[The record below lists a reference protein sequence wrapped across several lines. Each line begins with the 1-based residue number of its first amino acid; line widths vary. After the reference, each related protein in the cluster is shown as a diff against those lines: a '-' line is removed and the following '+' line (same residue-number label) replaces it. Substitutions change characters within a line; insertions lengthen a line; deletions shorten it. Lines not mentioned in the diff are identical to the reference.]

1 MSKLLFFCL
10 LLIGW
15 LIIPGGA
22 AFSQT
27 AARPGDWPA
36 GWQALPLHSFPAEIA
51 PPEARFTKASAIDI
65 DPEGRIY
72 IVDRDRHRL
81 LKFAPDGSL
90 LRQIG
95 GFGRGNE
102 QFDDPRDVNARTTLN
117 VFVADYNNNR
127 VVRYD
132 RSLNFLG
139 ALNAGWPEPYDFE
152 RVRSIAM
159 SSQYDLFLLED
170 GTKKI
175 VKFTRFAEPV
185 AAFGGIYETYG
196 QLLDPQQITLDDNS
210 KRLFVS
216 DPAQQTVLVF
226 DYLGNFITAISHPA
240 LQQPGGLFWG
250 EDRQL
255 YVADLQSGAVL
266 VFSENLKFSGR
277 ISLPE
282 SAAPLVGVAV
292 KHDRESG
299 TTLLYTLEPALCRV
313 FSLEKIK
320 P

>member
-1 MSKLLFFCL
+1 MARKLSFCL
-10 LLIGW
+10 LLISCTV
-15 LIIPGGA
+15 IPGGA

-27 AARPGDWPA
+27 AAPPA
-36 GWQALPLHSFPAEIA
+36 GWQALPVYTFPAETA
-51 PPEARFTKASAIDI
+51 AEARFTKASAIDL

-95 GFGRGNE
+95 GFGRGSE

-132 RSLNFLG
+132 RNLNFLG
-139 ALNAGWPEPYDFE
+139 ELNAGWPDPYDFE

-175 VKFTRFAEPV
+175 IKFTRFADPV

-196 QLLDPQQITLDDNS
+196 QMLEPQQITLDDS

-216 DPAQQTVLVF
+216 DPAQQSVLVF
-226 DYLGNFITAISHPA
+226 DYLGSFISAITHPD

-266 VFSENLKFSGR
+266 VFSDNLKFSGS
-277 ISLPE
+277 IFLTE
-282 SAAPLVGVAV
+282 TTQPLVDLAV
-292 KHDRESG
+292 KYDRESG
-299 TTLLYTLEPALCRV
+299 TALLYALEPALCRV
-313 FSLEKIK
+313 FSLERIK